1 MPCEKWVSCTY
12 VEETRSDAGRLVS
25 EVSFF
30 VFLEIVMKLFVGN
43 LSWNATE
50 ETLRPLFEAF
60 GKVVSVRIV
69 TDPYT
74 GRSKGFG
81 FVEMENEAEGDEA
94 VRQLNDSP
102 FLNRPLR
109 VSRAR
114 QEQGGGPRQ
123 GGRSG
128 GGYGQRGGEG
138 RPARRPHFEE
148 AHED

>member
-1 MPCEKWVSCTY
+1 
-12 VEETRSDAGRLVS
+12 
-25 EVSFF
+25 
-30 VFLEIVMKLFVGN
+30 MKLFVGN

-50 ETLRPLFEAF
+50 EALRPAFEAF
-60 GKVVSVRIV
+60 GKVVSIRIV

-81 FVEMENEAEGDEA
+81 FVEMESEAEGDEA
-94 VRQLNDSP
+94 IRQLNDSP

-123 GGRSG
+123 GGGGGGRSGG

-138 RPARRPHFEE
+138 RPARRPHFEGAQQDE
-148 AHED
+148 

>member
-1 MPCEKWVSCTY
+1 
-12 VEETRSDAGRLVS
+12 
-25 EVSFF
+25 
-30 VFLEIVMKLFVGN
+30 MKLFVGN

-50 ETLRPLFEAF
+50 ETLRPAFEAF
-60 GKVVSVRIV
+60 GKVVSIRIV

-81 FVEMENEAEGDEA
+81 FVEMESETEGDEA
-94 VRQLNDSP
+94 IRQLNDSP

-123 GGRSG
+123 GGGGRSGGG
-128 GGYGQRGGEG
+128 GGYGQRGGGEG

-148 AHED
+148 AQQEE